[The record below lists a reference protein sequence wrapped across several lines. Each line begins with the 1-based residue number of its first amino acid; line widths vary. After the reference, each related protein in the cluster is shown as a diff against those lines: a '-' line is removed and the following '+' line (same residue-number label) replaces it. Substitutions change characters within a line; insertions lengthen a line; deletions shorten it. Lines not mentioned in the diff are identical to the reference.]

1 MKNKNNE
8 SNQHN
13 SHKSEFNQYNMKKN
27 ISNNSQYIDKKIHE
41 IHIDQYSISF
51 LPSEVLKVWK
61 KLIDKGY
68 SAYLVGGC
76 VRDLLLKRKPKDW
89 DITTNAKPEEILEI
103 FGKDAF
109 YENRFG
115 TVGVKTKSEDES
127 LKVIEIT
134 TFRQEKKYLDFRRPS
149 EVTFT
154 SNLETDL
161 HRRDFTINAL
171 ALSFEG
177 KIIDIFNGISD
188 LNNRIIRAIGN
199 PEERFY
205 EDALRLIRAIR
216 LACELNFQIEEKTFK
231 AISKFSYLIQ
241 YIAIERV
248 RDEFNRILMS
258 ENAILG
264 VELLRQTGL
273 LKEILPELDRSYG
286 VGQNKHHKYD
296 VYTHLLK
303 SLEYAVKK
311 NYPLY
316 LRLAAL
322 LHDIGKPLTKQ
333 GEGPDCTFYGHE
345 ILGSKITKKILQ
357 RLRYSNEIIQKVT
370 HLVRHH
376 MFYLEID
383 KVTPP
388 AVRRFVKRVGWEHLE
403 DLFKLRHADRI
414 GSGVP
419 KAEPY
424 RLRYLKYLIEK
435 VHLEPITPKMLKI
448 SGHDILNM
456 GVLQGPKIGWIL
468 KILLEEVIDDPK
480 KNDRDYLLKR
490 AQELKDL
497 PDEELKKLAM
507 AGEEK
512 IESIEKQKEEEIKKK
527 YYVK

>member
-1 MKNKNNE
+1 MKI
-8 SNQHN
+8 
-13 SHKSEFNQYNMKKN
+13 N
-27 ISNNSQYIDKKIHE
+27 ISS
-41 IHIDQYSISF
+41 
-51 LPSEVLKVWK
+51 LPSEVVEVWK

-103 FGKDAF
+103 FGDSAF

-115 TVGVKTKSEDES
+115 TVGVKTKSEDET
-127 LKVIEIT
+127 LKVIEVT
-134 TFRQEKKYLDFRRPS
+134 TFRQERKYFDFRRPS
-149 EVTFT
+149 EVIFT
-154 SNLETDL
+154 QSLETDL

-171 ALSFEG
+171 ALSFDGE
-177 KIIDIFNGISD
+177 IIDIFSGLLD
-188 LNNRIIRAIGN
+188 LEKKVIRAIGN
-199 PEERFY
+199 PEERFR
-205 EDALRLIRAIR
+205 EDALRLMRAIR
-216 LACELNFQIEEKTFK
+216 LACELNFTIEEKTFK
-231 AISKFSYLIQ
+231 AIKKFSDLIQ
-241 YIAIERV
+241 YISAERI

-258 ENAILG
+258 KNAVLG
-264 VELLRQTGL
+264 IELLRQTGL
-273 LKEILPELDRSYG
+273 LKEILPELDRCYG
-286 VGQNKHHKYD
+286 VGQNKHHIYD
-296 VYTHLLK
+296 VYWHSLK

-316 LRLAAL
+316 LRLASL
-322 LHDIGKPLTKQ
+322 FHDIAKPLTKQ

-383 KVTPP
+383 KVTPS
-388 AVRRFVKRVGWEHLE
+388 AVRRFVRRVGQENLE

-424 RLRYLKYLIEK
+424 RLRYLKFLIEK

-448 SGHDILNM
+448 SGHDILNL
-456 GVLQGPKIGWIL
+456 GVPQGPRVGWIL
-468 KILLEEVIDDPK
+468 KALLEEVIDDPN
-480 KNDRDYLLKR
+480 KNDRDYLIKR

-512 IESIEKQKEEEIKKK
+512 IESLEKQKEEEIKKK